1 MIPTETIAELKVYH
15 ADAWQHKR
23 AAGLTEQQVAQVI
36 LSQIAHDEAHPP
48 ELELIS
54 RARAAQQV
62 AVIKVDQAVK
72 AAADAN
78 ALVEEIRRSFPDAE
92 LSFVS
97 AAPTAGDLSDLS
109 ALLEEHRAMVAR
121 HSERIAELE
130 GFLDEQGKRLAEVLA
145 DAQCKAGRIEHLEHD
160 LKAAQEAVAN
170 AQGKAGR
177 IEQLEADLKAAQEA
191 AKGAKKK

>member
-1 MIPTETIAELKVYH
+1 MIPAETIAELKASH

-23 AAGLTEQQVAQVI
+23 AAGLTEQQTAQVI

-54 RARAAQQV
+54 RAKAAQQV
-62 AVIKVDQAVK
+62 AVIKAGQATK

-78 ALVEEIRRSFPDAE
+78 ALVDEIRRSFPDVE
-92 LSFVS
+92 LEFVS
-97 AAPTAGDLSDLS
+97 AAPTAGDLSGLS
-109 ALLEEHRAMVAR
+109 AQLEEHRAMVAR
-121 HSERIAELE
+121 HSERMLELE

-145 DAQCKAGRIEHLEHD
+145 DAQ
-160 LKAAQEAVAN
+160 
-170 AQGKAGR
+170 GKADR